1 MEKESTT
8 TSSDRR
14 SSPRKEPER
23 HDGSDVASECLQ
35 ANRFSKGFW
44 YPKKG
49 DRDGRRGRRCGIASQ
64 TLCPGESPMCPPC
77 TGKRAHWW
85 RQSRRGWF
93 SQSDIDTLVTKEL
106 HQPPPMGA
114 PLPVSPQDGMRRK
127 PWRRWRRR
135 ASGLADWPEN
145 GTDAARFLGSSA
157 IALAVLAQRTGTTMT
172 DAGGI
177 DNAQT
182 AIVFWS
188 SFLGIQGETSRTA

>member
-1 MEKESTT
+1 MLS
-8 TSSDRR
+8 
-14 SSPRKEPER
+14 ER
-23 HDGSDVASECLQ
+23 LQ
-35 ANRFSKGFW
+35 ANRFGKGSRDA
-44 YPKKG
+44 KKS
-49 DRDGRRGRRCGIASQ
+49 DRDGRRGRGCGIACQ
-64 TLCPGESPMCPPC
+64 TLCPGESPMGPLC
-77 TGKRAHWW
+77 TGKRARWW
-85 RQSRRGWF
+85 RQNRRGWF

-182 AIVFWS
+182 AIVFCS
-188 SFLGIQGETSRTA
+188 SFLGIQRETSRTA